1 MKLTLKR
8 ALALILCLMMC
19 LTLLP
24 AGIAGAEGDLPLE
37 EITDEELIKI
47 LDETGE
53 EEEIVIVGEEP
64 EPVEPIGET
73 GSNAGALGFSK
84 IHIEPLYRSTVSE
97 EQLAERLRGI
107 AASAELMS
115 LEENSVKYCSTVSA
129 AGTYLRGQ
137 MVKRADEITFRV
149 PEKLFYQNY
158 DLVDTIYDKAVEH
171 SDSRT
176 GQQGDAL
183 RWGNIGWGCGWS
195 YVYDSEYGD
204 CYDFSYTFA
213 WTTTAAQESALTSKV
228 DSVMSSLSLSG
239 KSERNKI
246 KAIHDYICNN
256 VDYDNEHVDMGADY
270 PLQFSAYAA
279 MCQGTAV
286 CQGYAILFYRMAKE
300 AGLGVRVVTSEDHAW
315 NIVRIGSVYYNID
328 TTWDGQDSATYYT
341 WYLKGMRDFNHYYHI
356 REYPYYTDEFE
367 AAYPMVTD
375 PKLNLSNLTRSF
387 TSVGGSTVSSKIVSK
402 PKLLIFTA
410 CSPYS
415 MYNSVLCDIFG
426 YASGDL
432 AIVVVDIYGDTLD
445 EVKDCRSQVG
455 GSAATFCY
463 DEGSS
468 ASGAMWD
475 YLNAV
480 GFDSWPDYPVMFF
493 IDSDNKIQDY
503 RIGFQGGGNVA
514 MWVEE
519 YLGVSMSYA
528 KPRIRYQPED
538 TTAFLD
544 NYAYFSVEALS
555 KDALSYQW
563 YWRKNAN
570 DSWKKSTV
578 DGCTGSYLGIEAT
591 EARNGYQYRCKVSNS
606 AGYVY
611 SSAATLTVQTKPV
624 IDTQPK
630 SQTVT
635 VDTKTSF
642 SVSAYNADTYQWYYR
657 SSSSGSWAKTTLSGC
672 QTPTLTVKAT
682 EARHGYQYRCKIS
695 NSKGY
700 VYSNTV
706 TLKVKPGFTV
716 QPADAEAS
724 VGDTVKFTVT
734 AAGSNLSYQWY
745 YRKTQSSSWAKSTLS
760 GATTATLK
768 VSATS
773 ARNGYEYRCKISNS
787 YGSAY
792 SEPAMLT
799 IGTVT
804 YRALLVG
811 EVSFYWDNATRNRGD
826 VQNIR
831 DMLYEVK
838 GPKGGKYKVTCAYDL
853 GSEAL
858 RESIQKAFAGA
869 DSNDVSLFFIATHG
883 VVDVASGPYAGE
895 LCLVDKDGFEEF
907 FLLSELADCL
917 KAVPGKVIVLL
928 GSCGSGAAIIQNGTL
943 RFADDPSGRSDEVFT
958 EAVIQAFAAADEET
972 AVSNTGELRSSKFYV
987 LTAAAHQESS
997 WGYEYGGDMDGYNL
1011 FPLYFSQGAMGDKPA
1026 DANGNGTITL
1036 NEMYNYVYE
1045 NCYNAGPFY
1054 ESGEYVYQHVQ
1065 VYPENSSY
1073 ALFK

>member
-37 EITDEELIKI
+37 EITDEELIRI

-64 EPVEPIGET
+64 EPVTPVDET
-73 GSNAGALGFSK
+73 GTNAAAYGFSK

-115 LEENSVKYCSTVSA
+115 LEENSVKYCSSVSA

-137 MVKRADEITFRV
+137 MVKRADEVTFRI
-149 PEKLFYQNY
+149 PEDVFYQNY
-158 DLVDTIYDKAVEH
+158 DIIDTIYEKAVEH

-183 RWGNIGWGCGWS
+183 RWGNIGWGCGWEW
-195 YVYDSEYGD
+195 VYDSDYGD
-204 CYDFSYTFA
+204 CYEFSYTFA

-239 KSERNKI
+239 KTERNKI
-246 KAIHDYICNN
+246 KAIHDYICRN
-256 VDYDNEHVDMGADY
+256 VAYKDSGDDYA
-270 PLQFSAYAA
+270 LQFSAYAA
-279 MCQGTAV
+279 MCQGEAV

-328 TTWDGQDSATYYT
+328 TTWDDTDYIPENETVETVDYT

-375 PKLNLSNLTRSF
+375 PKMNLSNLTRSF
-387 TSVGGSTVSSKIVSK
+387 KSVGGSTISSKIVSK

-563 YWRKNAN
+563 YWRKNAD
-570 DSWKKSTV
+570 DSWKKSTA

-630 SQTVT
+630 SQTVM
-635 VDTKTSF
+635 VDTKAYF
-642 SVSAYNADTYQWYYR
+642 RVSAYNADTYQWYYR

-672 QTPTLTVKAT
+672 QTPTLTVKGT
-682 EARHGYQYRCKIS
+682 EARNGFQYRCKVS

-734 AAGSNLSYQWY
+734 AAGSSLSYQWY

-773 ARNGYEYRCKISNS
+773 ARNGYESRCKISNS

-811 EVSFYWDNATRNRGD
+811 EVNFSWEVANRNRGD
-826 VQNIR
+826 VENIR

-838 GPKGGKYKVTCAYDL
+838 GPKGGKYKVTCKYDL
-853 GSEAL
+853 GNEAL
-858 RESIQKAFAGA
+858 REAIQTAFAGA
-869 DSNDVSLFFIATHG
+869 DSNDVSLFFMATHG

-895 LCLVDKDGFEEF
+895 LLTIDVPGRWDDYLTLG
-907 FLLSELADCL
+907 ELAGWL
-917 KAVPGKVIVLL
+917 KEVPGKVIVVL
-928 GSCGSGAAIIQNGTL
+928 GSCGSGAAVIENGAVRFVSDTGYDADA
-943 RFADDPSGRSDEVFT
+943 RFTETVVQVFADMDEALPA
-958 EAVIQAFAAADEET
+958 EGEQP
-972 AVSNTGELRSSKFYV
+972 NTGEFRASKFYV
-987 LTAAAHQESS
+987 LTAASHQESS
-997 WGYEYGGDMDGYNL
+997 WGWEGGSNPHNI
-1011 FPLYFSQGAMGDKPA
+1011 FPYHFAYGAMGSKPA

-1036 NEMYNYVYE
+1036 SEMYNYVYTMSLE
-1045 NCYNAGPFY
+1045 EAD
-1054 ESGEYVYQHVQ
+1054 QHAM